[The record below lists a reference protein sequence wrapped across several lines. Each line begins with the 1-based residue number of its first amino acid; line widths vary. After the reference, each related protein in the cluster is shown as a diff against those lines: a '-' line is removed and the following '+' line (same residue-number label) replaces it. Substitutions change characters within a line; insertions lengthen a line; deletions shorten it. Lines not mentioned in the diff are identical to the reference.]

1 MYRTTTCYLYTLQ
14 DKNVSTKNV
23 LSKWFRLIP
32 VLLGWMNNLRN
43 WMARSVWRTFSL
55 SSQPS
60 SSAMMVT
67 ILGSA
72 SSAAYK

>member
-1 MYRTTTCYLYTLQ
+1 MYPVPYHYLFTLQ
-14 DKNVSTKNV
+14 DKNLSTTYV
-23 LSKWFRLIP
+23 LSKWFRLF
-32 VLLGWMNNLRN
+32 LLGWMNNLRN